1 MIVLGAGKGNSMG
14 CQQSAHLY
22 YRTESALSCSYSSFL
37 LSRVRQYLPALPGAK
52 TLGECSKH
60 RSMSAKPC
68 NIAHIL
74 PRAEPRAVRWSAPR
88 RFAGFLIP
96 PYPLHSLN
104 SDAPSLNQRRGVN
117 LRIDTSEEMLQEAR
131 DALESTY
138 MSIDWASLALQATP
152 VDEDG
157 NPLPVQQPSAAG
169 DAQEHQPHT
178 QAETGHIPQY
188 SLVVDVVPEEP
199 PLADL
204 ERDYKRMPLE
214 EPAPSP
220 AARAAQRTNEDE
232 VTDGAGATQTA
243 DEPATPRCC
252 SHSPEDSPAP
262 ASPTTPAQTVP
273 HPRLPRRTDD
283 RDSDHDGDADEDD
296 VSDVPSAW
304 SPPPPPYQMHVCDFR
319 VLP

>member
-22 YRTESALSCSYSSFL
+22 YRTEIALSCSYSSFL

-117 LRIDTSEEMLQEAR
+117 LRIDTSEEMLQAAR
-131 DALESTY
+131 DALVSTY
-138 MSIDWASLALQATP
+138 VSVDWAWLALQATP

-157 NPLPVQQPSAAG
+157 NPLSVQQPSGDA
-169 DAQEHQPHT
+169 DAQEHQSET
-178 QAETGHIPQY
+178 QAEMGHIPQNG
-188 SLVVDVVPEEP
+188 LVVDIVPEEP

-214 EPAPSP
+214 EPAPTP
-220 AARAAQRTNEDE
+220 ATQNPQRTNEDQQ
-232 VTDGAGATQTA
+232 TDGAAATQTA

-252 SHSPEDSPAP
+252 PHSPEDSSSP
-262 ASPTTPAQTVP
+262 ASPATPAQAVS
-273 HPRLPRRTDD
+273 HPRSSRRTDD
-283 RDSDHDGDADEDD
+283 RDSDHDRGTDDD
-296 VSDVPSAW
+296 VSDAPLVW